1 MKKGTMKF
9 TGLLGALLLIAGS
22 AFGQATVKVTFRANT
37 ALFPDTLRPTHVVQ
51 IRGGLSGG
59 SPSAAAGIGI
69 TWDAATVRMT
79 NVGGDY
85 WTYTFDMKAGDTLTY
100 KFWGGYLNAAGAVTA
115 LRNGTEEGWESG
127 PDRRYIVPA
136 GQTADVVM
144 PWTFIGNTQN
154 TSPLVA
160 KQDTF
165 AVYFRV
171 NVGNRVQQ
179 GLVVPGTT
187 IVEVRGGTPPLTW
200 GVDTRVKLTLEP
212 VRNGDNYFYSGV
224 AYFPS
229 TVTTPIFYK
238 FYAAGWE
245 SDAVGEN
252 GSNDR
257 NFIPRRDTTLAW
269 KFFNLERPSDRP
281 TVNATVTFKVNTSYL
296 QALNLYNET
305 VGDIVTIRGGGVFG
319 GWSADKDL
327 ENKLAYDDENFYY
340 FLNKPITAPVGGT
353 TTYKFYIKYD
363 QSRADRLSPNFNP
376 AIAANIGDF
385 GYEEPVSEGGGNR
398 VYEQTLATTRS
409 LDAVFFNDIPIAGVI
424 DPARGSVIT
433 GGGTTLPVTFRIDMT
448 DAMDATKATVPM
460 VADDSVFIV
469 FESKL
474 TALTQGFQDG
484 DAPIRAGTNLA
495 RYQMKK
501 QGETNV
507 YAITWDL
514 TFPVIN
520 DFGFRVAYGKPK
532 TTERGIY
539 TNGGGFDK
547 GRRWYQF
554 IQPVKV
560 EAGPIEPGLGELKKV
575 TWPAAYE
582 FPILRWKRNELPIES
597 SAGLYVSNENHGSG
611 RVSGYELLANY
622 PNPFNPTTTIE
633 FRTPAAGRVTLE
645 VFNVLGQK
653 VATLMNNEMVAAGKH
668 SRSFDAK
675 NLSSGMYI
683 YRMTANGFVS
693 QRKMM
698 LVK

>member
-1 MKKGTMKF
+1 
-9 TGLLGALLLIAGS
+9 
-22 AFGQATVKVTFRANT
+22 
-37 ALFPDTLRPTHVVQ
+37 
-51 IRGGLSGG
+51 
-59 SPSAAAGIGI
+59 
-69 TWDAATVRMT
+69 MT

-85 WTYTFDMKAGDTLTY
+85 WTYTFDMRPGDTLTY
-100 KFWGGYLNAAGAVTA
+100 KFWGGYVNAAGTLVP
-115 LRNGTEEGWESG
+115 LRNGNEEGWEAG
-127 PDRRYIVPA
+127 AERRFIVPT
-136 GQTADVVM
+136 GQRADTVL
-144 PWTFIGNTQN
+144 PWTYIGNTNN

-160 KQDTF
+160 KPDSF

-200 GVDTRVKLTLEP
+200 GGDTGVKLTLEP
-212 VRNGDNYFYSGV
+212 VRNGDNYFYRGV
-224 AYFPS
+224 AYFPRN
-229 TVTTPIFYK
+229 VTTPIFYK
-238 FYAAGWE
+238 FYAADWE

-252 GSNDR
+252 GSNNR
-257 NFIPRRDTTLAW
+257 NFTLRRDTTLAW
-269 KFFNLERPSDRP
+269 KFFNNERPSDRP

-305 VGDIVTIRGGGVFG
+305 VGDFVTIRGGGVFG
-319 GWSADKDL
+319 GWSADRDL
-327 ENKLAYDDENFYY
+327 ENRLTYDDQNFYY
-340 FLNKPITAPVGGT
+340 FLNKQITAPVGAT
-353 TTYKFYIKYD
+353 TSYKFYIKYD
-363 QSRADRLSPNFNP
+363 QSRAQQGGPNYNP

-398 VYEQTLATTRS
+398 VFEQNTQTTRS
-409 LDAVFFNDIPIAGVI
+409 LDPVFFNDIPIAGVI
-424 DPARGSVIT
+424 DPTRGSVIT
-433 GGGTTLPVTFRIDMT
+433 GGGQTLPVTFRIDMT
-448 DAMDATKATVPM
+448 DAMDPSKATVPM

-474 TALTQGFQDG
+474 TALTQNFQDG
-484 DAPIRAGTNLA
+484 DAPIRAGTNLS
-495 RYQMKK
+495 RYQMTK
-501 QGETNV
+501 QGSTNV
-507 YAITWDL
+507 YTLTWNL

-520 DFGFRVAYGKPK
+520 DFGFRVAYGKPR
-532 TTERGIY
+532 TPERGIHI
-539 TNGGGFDK
+539 NGGGFDK

-554 IQPVKV
+554 IRPVNV
-560 EAGPIEPGLGELKKV
+560 EPGPIEPGLGELKRV
-575 TWPAAYE
+575 TWPAQYV
-582 FPILRWKRNELPIES
+582 FPILQWQRNNLPIES
-597 SAGLYVSNENHGSG
+597 SARLYDIPTSKEGSG

-653 VATLMNNEMVAAGKH
+653 VATLMNNELVAAGKH
-668 SRSFDAK
+668 AVTFDAK